1 MPDAAP
7 QIRKGTV
14 AQISITASARVI
26 KAADLKRDE
35 ENVDG

>member
-1 MPDAAP
+1 MPDAVP

-26 KAADLKRDE
+26 KAADVKHDE
-35 ENVDG
+35 EQADG